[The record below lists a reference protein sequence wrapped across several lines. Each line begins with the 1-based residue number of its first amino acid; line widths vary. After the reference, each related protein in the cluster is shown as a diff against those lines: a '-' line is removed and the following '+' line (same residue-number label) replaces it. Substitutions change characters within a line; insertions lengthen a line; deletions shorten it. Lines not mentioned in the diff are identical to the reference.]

1 MFRAWRR
8 ITTPGCSKC
17 SAKSSS
23 RAGHDP
29 DPGADSLADRCRRC
43 RHVRLRYRDG
53 AAGRHSAHPLR
64 TPAFRPGAGGRPLL
78 RHELRHAREHAG
90 AGLGH
95 GPLRQAP
102 AHGARPAAGGPGPL
116 ADCRRRKL
124 FHAGGQPGPAG
135 LRRRSPQR
143 RRQHAGGRP
152 ALRPAPQ
159 KRRPQPAGRFLR
171 LRRGLSALHHRRA
184 AGIARPGAHSL
195 RRPGPHPGAPDSF
208 PDAALPRRAP
218 RARPA
223 LCGRAAPGPHPAG
236 ADLCFP
242 ALLRI
247 RQRVHHRRLHLLLPD
262 PGTSQ
267 QHLRGLLP
275 AGGLLDHLDAG
286 PRGPEP
292 PDVEAEARGRDPG
305 ERPDRGAG
313 PGRARRGSLGRRG
326 GRGVASIYPTTLGLA
341 GTRFEEYSGTVFGIL
356 FAVALVGGMSLPWA
370 LGQIGAARGLRTAL
384 ALPVAAFL
392 AIFLLQTVISR
403 KLAARRPALKLI
415 ALLLLAAA
423 AARAADFLPVAVWYG
438 GGKARAPML
447 EPDPQS
453 KKELWRRDLRQIR
466 ALGFNAIRC
475 WIDWASAEP
484 AEGRYR
490 FDTIDVLL
498 ELARKEGL
506 KVIIQTYMDAA
517 PDWVGR
523 KFPDSFYVAAS
534 GEVMRPESAPGYC
547 VDHPGVRRAEEA
559 FFTALARRAAQSP
572 AFLGWDLWSEPHV
585 INWATANYLLH
596 PEFCFCPA
604 SIRRFRAW
612 LQHKYAS
619 LEALNQAWY
628 RQFTSWDQVEPGR
641 LSTILSYT
649 DYIDWRNFIQQKLGE
664 DLRLRYEAVKRGA
677 PDRIATSHAAI
688 PSLFTSPLAGDGSPD
703 DWIMARQV
711 DFYGTSFYPK
721 HSRPVGYDV
730 AWRAALLDFERS
742 SAFSPQGHGGFG
754 IGELQAG
761 FGTVALNVSATVTAD
776 DLRDWTW
783 SALSRGAKGIN
794 FYAWYPMSTGY
805 ESGGYGLIQLDGT
818 LTARSRV
825 AGEIAR
831 VVDRHQ
837 RLFLDARPPKAHVA
851 IIFNPLSYMIG
862 GRQRA
867 ATTAGPQSEVG
878 SIERDSWL
886 GAYRALFPT
895 NVPVD
900 FLHAGELS
908 AALLAQYKLVLFPYP
923 LMIPEKAGALLREYV
938 RAGGTLVSE
947 ARLAWTSETGRA
959 SETIPGLGLVEVTG
973 CRETDVHSVPGL
985 RTELRWTDAAI
996 PGVRPGDRLAARV
1009 YEETLEPAGLR
1020 ARAVAVFP
1028 SGAPAAV
1035 LSAFGR
1041 GRTLTL
1047 GSYLAVAYEAQKDPA
1062 VARFFAGLL
1071 EWAGVERPVEVAEGE
1086 AEVRFLESGAE
1097 RLVFVFNHA
1106 DQATTPRITLHLPAT
1121 RATDLLTGQ
1130 PVPLSAPALTLRKM
1144 LAPHEVWILR
1154 IL

>member
-1 MFRAWRR
+1 MTPTPAQTRWLTAAADAGMFVFGIVMALLGA
-8 ITTPGCSKC
+8 ILPIL
-17 SAKSSS
+17 SA
-23 RAGHDP
+23 RLHFDLAQAGDLFFAMNCAMLVSMLVLGWVMDRFGKRLP
-29 DPGADSLADRCRRC
+29 MVLGPLLVALALWLIAAAASYSTLAVSLA
-43 RHVRLRYRDG
+43 LLGFGGGALNG
-53 AAGRHSAHPLR
+53 AANTLVADLHSDPRRKSAALNLLGVFFGFGAVFLPFTIGALLESLGLVPILYAALALTLVPLILSLMLPFPAARHERGLPFADVLRLAR
-64 TPAFRPGAGGRPLL
+64 TPLVLTFAFLLFFESGNEFIIGGFTSSYLTRELHSSISAASYLLAVYWITLMLARVALSRLMLKLKPAAVILASALIAALGLAVLAAVHSEGAAAAALIL
-78 RHELRHAREHAG
+78 
-90 AGLGH
+90 AGL
-95 GPLRQAP
+95 
-102 AHGARPAAGGPGPL
+102 
-116 ADCRRRKL
+116 
-124 FHAGGQPGPAG
+124 
-135 LRRRSPQR
+135 
-143 RRQHAGGRP
+143 
-152 ALRPAPQ
+152 
-159 KRRPQPAGRFLR
+159 
-171 LRRGLSALHHRRA
+171 
-184 AGIARPGAHSL
+184 
-195 RRPGPHPGAPDSF
+195 
-208 PDAALPRRAP
+208 
-218 RARPA
+218 
-223 LCGRAAPGPHPAG
+223 
-236 ADLCFP
+236 
-242 ALLRI
+242 
-247 RQRVHHRRLHLLLPD
+247 
-262 PGTSQ
+262 
-267 QHLRGLLP
+267 
-275 AGGLLDHLDAG
+275 
-286 PRGPEP
+286 
-292 PDVEAEARGRDPG
+292 
-305 ERPDRGAG
+305 
-313 PGRARRGSLGRRG
+313 
-326 GRGVASIYPTTLGLA
+326 GVASIYPTTLGLA

-596 PEFCFCPA
+596 PEFCFCPS

-742 SAFSPQGHGGFG
+742 SAFSPQGHGGFW

-959 SETIPGLGLVEVTG
+959 SETIPGLGLFEVTG